1 MNMLVNI
8 AVNILAD
15 PARTAAGSVA
25 LPQPPHAEFLGLRF
39 CLLPRADVVRR
50 IIEDGGTPYRYV
62 VTPNAYHVV
71 AAHEAPDRLLPIYRD
86 AWLSL
91 CDSRIVRALA
101 RLERHA
107 LPLVTGSDLVAA
119 LLATL
124 NRPHNAKRILVV
136 GPRRGVETALRAA
149 YPNLNFDILPAPAGL
164 SQNAE
169 LRLAVARACVHRQW
183 DIVLLCVGCPA
194 QEQIARHI
202 AELGRTSGIA
212 LCVGASIDFLTG
224 ARARAPLW
232 VQQLSLEWAYRLLRE
247 PRRLWRRYLVES
259 PKILHIFVKERLGRA
274 GSGAVNELPHRRDV

>member
-1 MNMLVNI
+1 M
-8 AVNILAD
+8 NILAD
-15 PARTAAGSVA
+15 TARTIAGSVA
-25 LPQPPHAEFLGLRF
+25 LPPPPHADFLGLRF
-39 CLLPRADVVRR
+39 CLLPQAEVVRR
-50 IIEDGGTPYRYV
+50 IIADAGPPYRYV
-62 VTPNAYHVV
+62 ITPNACHVV
-71 AAHEAPDRLLPIYRD
+71 AAHESPDRLLPIYRD

-124 NRPHNAKRILVV
+124 RHPHNAKRILVV
-136 GPRRGVETALRAA
+136 GPRRDVATALRAA
-149 YPNLNFDILPAPAGL
+149 YPDLNFDILPAPAGL

-169 LRLAVARACVHRQW
+169 LRLAIARACVHRQW

-202 AELGRTSGIA
+202 GELGRTSGIA
-212 LCVGASIDFLTG
+212 LCVGASVDFLTG

-232 VQQLSLEWAYRLLRE
+232 VQRLSLEWAYRLLQE

-259 PKILHIFVKERLGRA
+259 PKILHIFLQERLGRV
-274 GSGAVNELPHRRDV
+274 GSGAVSELKHRRDV